1 MYFELIFILNL
12 YKSKRNHLNKS
23 HIIKIIHLLF
33 LLIGIQSA
41 CYAQR
46 VGLVLSGGGATGF
59 AHIGV
64 LKALEE
70 RGIPIDYIS
79 GTSAGALVGS
89 MYAVGFSPAEIEA
102 YVLSDRFQLMASGK
116 LEQKHNFL
124 FQKEDENASLLQFG
138 FSKDSLLQKSL
149 PTSFITPTLLDF
161 EMMRVLGVVGAS
173 VGGNFDQ
180 LFVPYRCVASDV
192 ILKKSIVFGSG
203 NLNEAVRAS
212 MTYPFFLNPIRIDG
226 KLLFDGGLYNNFP
239 SDVMYSHFDPDYI
252 IGSNVSV
259 NAKPP
264 KEDDLISQLTNMLV
278 STSNFKLPCEE
289 GFIIKPVTAVST
301 FEFED
306 VQMAINDGY
315 FSTIRILDSIDLS
328 TLKRRIDP
336 NELEAKRNAFK
347 SKIKPL
353 ILKSINTLNEKG
365 VDVSFVRKSI
375 LKNVK
380 KIEINEELLTK
391 RYFRIASIPQIAY
404 LYPTVKLN
412 TDSTYSM
419 QINVRK
425 SKDFKLEVGGHFSSL
440 PVNTGYLGL
449 SYFHMKKL
457 AYQLKAESYFGK
469 FYGSV
474 KVKADIQIPSYY
486 PVSISPYFAINRWD
500 YFRSSATFFEDVK
513 PSFLVQNEMY
523 YGLQLKLPI
532 LNNSRTILDA
542 RVFDLSDNYYQTQ
555 NFLSSDTADN
565 TRFYGYTFS
574 WLLENNT
581 LNRKQFANSGSYF
594 GIKTRYISGE
604 EKSISGST
612 SPTDY
617 VFLKNHSWINISGE
631 AQWFFIDKS
640 HFHLGVHAK
649 GVFNSQSLFR
659 NYTASILSMTSF
671 APIPDANTLFQPL
684 FRAPQHF
691 GLGTNVIFTVKK
703 NWDLRIDAYVYQP
716 FKEVLQ
722 NPDGTVFYS
731 DYIPDR
737 QYMAST
743 SLIYNS
749 PFGPIRLTSNY
760 FPSLSGDIRKE
771 ISFQFS
777 FGYILFNERAI
788 R

>member
-1 MYFELIFILNL
+1 
-12 YKSKRNHLNKS
+12 
-23 HIIKIIHLLF
+23 
-33 LLIGIQSA
+33 
-41 CYAQR
+41 
-46 VGLVLSGGGATGF
+46 LVLSGGGATGF

-89 MYAVGFSPAEIEA
+89 MYAIGFSPAEIEA
-102 YVLSDRFQLMASGK
+102 YVLSERFQLMASGK
-116 LEQKHNFL
+116 VEQKHNFL
-124 FQKEDENASLLQFG
+124 FQKEDENASLFQLG

-149 PTSFITPTLLDF
+149 PTNFITPTLLDF

-212 MTYPFFLNPIRIDG
+212 MTYPFFLNPIRIEG
-226 KLLFDGGLYNNFP
+226 KLFFDGGLYNNFP
-239 SDVMYSHFDPDYI
+239 SDVMYAQFDPDYI

-278 STSNFKLPCEE
+278 STSNFNLPCEE
-289 GFIIKPVTAVST
+289 GFVIKPITSVST

-328 TLKRRIDP
+328 TLQRRVNP
-336 NELEAKRNAFK
+336 KELDAKRAAFK

-353 ILKSINTLNEKG
+353 ILNSINTINEKG

-380 KIEINEELLTK
+380 KIEISEELMTK
-391 RYFRIASIPQIAY
+391 RYFRTASIPQIAY

-425 SKDFKLEVGGHFSSL
+425 SKDFKLEFGGHFSSL

-457 AYQLKAESYFGK
+457 AYQVKAESYFGK

-474 KVKADIQIPSYY
+474 KVRADIQIPSYY
-486 PVSISPYFAINRWD
+486 PVSFTPYFVINRWD

-523 YGLQLKLPI
+523 YGIQLKLPL
-532 LNNSRTILDA
+532 LNNSRTIIDA

-594 GIKTRYISGE
+594 GIKARYVSGE

-612 SPTDY
+612 SPTEY
-617 VFLKNHSWINISGE
+617 VFFKDHNWVNISGE

-684 FRAPQHF
+684 FRAPQHI
-691 GLGTNVIFTVKK
+691 GLGTNVIFTFKK
-703 NWDLRIDAYVYQP
+703 NWDLRIDTYVYQP

-737 QYMAST
+737 KYMAST

-749 PFGPIRLTSNY
+749 LFGPIRLTSNY